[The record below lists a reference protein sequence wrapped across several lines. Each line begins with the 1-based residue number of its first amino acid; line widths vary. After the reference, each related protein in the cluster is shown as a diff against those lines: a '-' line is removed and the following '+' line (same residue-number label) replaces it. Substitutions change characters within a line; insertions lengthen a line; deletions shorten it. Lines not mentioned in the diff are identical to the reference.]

1 MTKEAMFAIAGNDD
15 VDSIMV
21 ELKDWMNKCDER
33 SSDQQKRQKKLKK
46 HGSPFIVLLEES
58 VCLLILE

>member
-1 MTKEAMFAIAGNDD
+1 
-15 VDSIMV
+15 MV

-33 SSDQQKRQKKLKK
+33 SSDQQKKDKRSWKK

>member
-1 MTKEAMFAIAGNDD
+1 MNHQNQLKQMTKEAMFAIAGNDD

-33 SSDQQKRQKKLKK
+33 SSDQQKKDKR
-46 HGSPFIVLLEES
+46 S
-58 VCLLILE
+58 